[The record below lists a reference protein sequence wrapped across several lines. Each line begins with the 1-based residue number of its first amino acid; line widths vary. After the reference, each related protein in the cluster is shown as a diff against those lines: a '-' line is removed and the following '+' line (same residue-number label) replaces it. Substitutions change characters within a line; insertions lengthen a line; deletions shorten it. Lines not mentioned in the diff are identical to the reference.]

1 MLCFFPTLGELFCFI
16 LFYSEV
22 ICFHYCTTCLQPSH
36 FFNSWHVFFILCV
49 PVRSWTETNHFFC
62 RVRKS
67 SRKYVIY
74 YILGNGVDDTVINPL
89 RKLRLISQVPFCQRQ
104 CNFFLKGLQP
114 SSESLCCFFVHRETN
129 YFTKLFTIW
138 RSELTA
144 PWRCDIFI
152 GPLHKQVIVLDN
164 KKPCQPSSGQRAE
177 ARFDFEEYVGILRGI
192 WSILLSDNSLIIERH
207 G

>member
-1 MLCFFPTLGELFCFI
+1 MFFPHTRWIILLYFI
-16 LFYSEV
+16 LFWGYLFSLLHHMFAAVSLFQFLTRLFHPLCSCQVMNRNKSLLLQSAQKFKEICNILYSGEWSWWHSDKSLKK
-22 ICFHYCTTCLQPSH
+22 IA
-36 FFNSWHVFFILCV
+36 FNF
-49 PVRSWTETNHFFC
+49 
-62 RVRKS
+62 S
-67 SRKYVIY
+67 SAFLPKAV
-74 YILGNGVDDTVINPL
+74 
-89 RKLRLISQVPFCQRQ
+89 Q
-104 CNFFLKGLQP
+104 FFLKGLQP

-152 GPLHKQVIVLDN
+152 EPLHKQVIVLDN
-164 KKPCQPSSGQRAE
+164 KKTCQPSSGQRAE